1 LFTIGH
7 CGRNRMETP
16 RSVLKRTE
24 GLFGGSSRGQRTDA
38 AGETSVAP
46 SGLAQIKMLIPALK
60 RRDISKRPS
69 GTGAKK
75 SLVTSAPTN
84 EGTGLG
90 EYFWD
95 AMEGVPAGKWGSS
108 IFPRWPI

>member
-1 LFTIGH
+1 
-7 CGRNRMETP
+7 
-16 RSVLKRTE
+16 
-24 GLFGGSSRGQRTDA
+24 
-38 AGETSVAP
+38 
-46 SGLAQIKMLIPALK
+46 
-60 RRDISKRPS
+60 
-69 GTGAKK
+69 
-75 SLVTSAPTN
+75 VTSAPTN